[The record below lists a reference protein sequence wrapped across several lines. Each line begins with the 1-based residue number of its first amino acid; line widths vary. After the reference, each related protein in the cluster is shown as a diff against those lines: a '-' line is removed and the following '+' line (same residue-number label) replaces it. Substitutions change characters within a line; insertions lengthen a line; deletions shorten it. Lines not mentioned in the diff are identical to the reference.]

1 MANNSSTTTKFRR
14 PSLAAF
20 QTLNDVQAL
29 QPVWLRVPAAMRV
42 SALSRQQIFEG
53 IKSGK
58 LYSKHLKK
66 PEARK
71 GIRLINFESLMAYI
85 ERLES

>member
-1 MANNSSTTTKFRR
+1 
-14 PSLAAF
+14 
-20 QTLNDVQAL
+20 
-29 QPVWLRVPAAMRV
+29 MRV